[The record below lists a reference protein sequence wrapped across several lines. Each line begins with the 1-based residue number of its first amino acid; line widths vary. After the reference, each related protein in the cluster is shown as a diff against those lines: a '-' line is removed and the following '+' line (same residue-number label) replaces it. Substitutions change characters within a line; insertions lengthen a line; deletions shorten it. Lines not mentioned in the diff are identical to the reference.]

1 MDSLTWVLESEVF
14 PDTHAPL
21 RDAIRERGQRLID
34 WSDEWWYDG
43 VPRRI
48 PTSAVIFHG
57 SLGNAAR
64 VAKELHWTPGS
75 LCPVDAFCCS
85 AWYEAAKPWLVHS
98 AWTICPAKDLVA
110 NASAVAAQIGG
121 ESRIFVRPDSPL
133 KPFSGR
139 VVDIATLTLAKLD
152 HGFYF
157 DDESLSVIAAP
168 VKAIG
173 REWRFVIVERNVV
186 AGSAYDPA
194 GRKSLPVA
202 LDAEAAFFAS
212 SVAAKIPAPAAAY
225 VLDVCEC
232 GGELRLLELN
242 PFGGA
247 DLYACDPVAVV
258 DALSALANKQEV
270 DRS

>member
-1 MDSLTWVLESEVF
+1 MDSVMWVLESDVF
-14 PDTHAPL
+14 PETHAPL
-21 RDAIRERGQRLID
+21 RDTIRDRGHRLID
-34 WSDEWWYDG
+34 WSDEWWYEG

-64 VAKELHWTPGS
+64 VAKELHWRPGS

-98 AWTICPAKDLVA
+98 AWVICPANELVA
-110 NASAVAAQIGG
+110 QASAIAKQIGG
-121 ESRIFVRPDSPL
+121 DRSMFVRPDSPL

-139 VVDIATLTLAKLD
+139 VVDVASLTLAKLD

-173 REWRFVIVERNVV
+173 REWRFVIVETNVV

-202 LDAEAAFFAS
+202 LDAEAAHFAS

-225 VLDVCEC
+225 VLDICEC

-242 PFGGA
+242 PVGGA

-258 DALSALANKQEV
+258 DALSALASKPEA
-270 DRS
+270 DRT